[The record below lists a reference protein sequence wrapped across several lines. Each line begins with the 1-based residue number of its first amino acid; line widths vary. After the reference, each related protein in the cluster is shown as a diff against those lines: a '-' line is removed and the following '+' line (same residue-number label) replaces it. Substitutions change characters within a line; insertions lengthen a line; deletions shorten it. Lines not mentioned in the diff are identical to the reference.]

1 MKLKEYCRRK
11 VMLFGEDI
19 LDSVK
24 DELAKQIDDAF
35 SRGINATPSSQIGQD
50 VFIGIKPYSELKKW
64 LLDAGAQRR

>member
-1 MKLKEYCRRK
+1 MTSVKQLENDANSKE
-11 VMLFGEDI
+11 
-19 LDSVK
+19 VK